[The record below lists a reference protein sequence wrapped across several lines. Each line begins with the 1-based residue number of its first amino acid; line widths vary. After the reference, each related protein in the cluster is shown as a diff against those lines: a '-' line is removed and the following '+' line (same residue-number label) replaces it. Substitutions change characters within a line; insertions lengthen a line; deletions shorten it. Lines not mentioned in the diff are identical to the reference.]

1 MMFTRVALGFV
12 CALLAL
18 GAQGA
23 TRHEDTE
30 RFLYV
35 WSASAEVIVEGSI
48 AAFESVDDP
57 LARSP
62 FIEATIRINSV
73 QRGDPKSGTIRVRI
87 EDPLQMAYG

>member
-35 WSASAEVIVEGSI
+35 WSASAEVIS
-48 AAFESVDDP
+48 
-57 LARSP
+57 
-62 FIEATIRINSV
+62 
-73 QRGDPKSGTIRVRI
+73 QPKVRNPVGFMI
-87 EDPLQMAYG
+87 W

>member
-48 AAFESVDDP
+48 AAFESVD
-57 LARSP
+57 LAPVDRRRVKSSAGRTMLRPRSRSR
-62 FIEATIRINSV
+62 A
-73 QRGDPKSGTIRVRI
+73 
-87 EDPLQMAYG
+87 

>member
-48 AAFESVDDP
+48 AAFE
-57 LARSP
+57 
-62 FIEATIRINSV
+62 
-73 QRGDPKSGTIRVRI
+73 
-87 EDPLQMAYG
+87 